1 MENFSLLHPT
11 NSNASYRT
19 LNKEALND
27 LSVDYIC
34 DALTKEQYERNSIK
48 QLLINIT
55 DDEEV
60 IKYRC
65 DVFEDFLRFPKLR
78 DDLSALLVK
87 LNDLR
92 EIERFQKDTEASSL
106 WQLVNRLREMDGY
119 VDCITRIKNT
129 LETIEVKSQGLL
141 ELKKNVQSIYND
153 SGFPELKKDIIDTL
167 AKAQKLK
174 SITLGVNLDDLLR
187 PKSVGVISLND
198 KEFTDSG
205 ILKRFMKFTN
215 RDSELHHGND
225 VSGFLSFHPSNPSTS
240 QFGLGQFIVGAQ
252 QDVNHTM
259 NSSLT
264 GALVEYV
271 NEILKPV
278 NAYKGNKLPVSTF
291 MDHVDGTAPNGSAA
305 YEKRGIAVDVPEW
318 NPENCIQCNRCAIV
332 CPHAVIRPVAM
343 TADELAKAPEGT
355 KSLPMMG
362 LKDLNFVMTVSTLDC
377 TGCGACAQ
385 VCPGKKGAKALT
397 MQSIDSQRPKQAVFD
412 YALTLEDK
420 PEVHEKFK
428 FTTVKGSQFKQ
439 PLLEFSGACAGCG
452 ETPYAKL
459 VTQLFGDRMFIA
471 NATGCSSIW
480 GASAP
485 ATPYTKNKK
494 GYGPAW
500 QNSLFEDNAEFG
512 LGMALGQKAIRN
524 RLIEYVEGIQKDTD
538 SADLKTACQNYLD
551 TVTDSTSSRPA
562 TYALIAEL

>member
-187 PKSVGVISLND
+187 PKSVGVISHSMTKN
-198 KEFTDSG
+198 
-205 ILKRFMKFTN
+205 
-215 RDSELHHGND
+215 
-225 VSGFLSFHPSNPSTS
+225 
-240 QFGLGQFIVGAQ
+240 
-252 QDVNHTM
+252 
-259 NSSLT
+259 
-264 GALVEYV
+264 
-271 NEILKPV
+271 
-278 NAYKGNKLPVSTF
+278 LP
-291 MDHVDGTAPNGSAA
+291 TAVFS
-305 YEKRGIAVDVPEW
+305 
-318 NPENCIQCNRCAIV
+318 
-332 CPHAVIRPVAM
+332 
-343 TADELAKAPEGT
+343 
-355 KSLPMMG
+355 
-362 LKDLNFVMTVSTLDC
+362 KDL
-377 TGCGACAQ
+377 
-385 VCPGKKGAKALT
+385 
-397 MQSIDSQRPKQAVFD
+397 
-412 YALTLEDK
+412 
-420 PEVHEKFK
+420 
-428 FTTVKGSQFKQ
+428 
-439 PLLEFSGACAGCG
+439 
-452 ETPYAKL
+452 
-459 VTQLFGDRMFIA
+459 
-471 NATGCSSIW
+471 
-480 GASAP
+480 
-485 ATPYTKNKK
+485 
-494 GYGPAW
+494 
-500 QNSLFEDNAEFG
+500 
-512 LGMALGQKAIRN
+512 
-524 RLIEYVEGIQKDTD
+524 
-538 SADLKTACQNYLD
+538 
-551 TVTDSTSSRPA
+551 
-562 TYALIAEL
+562 